1 MTQVT
6 SENTQAITS
15 SNLVSRAGGVKRLIT
30 IVLFALLMI
39 LVVFL
44 LFKMNSLGNQLA
56 VLQTPSSTSQI
67 ETNKVEGESPQSEL
81 NVKAVEL
88 AKYRAIA
95 AKFTSLNSRGTQL
108 KFAQIESAA
117 PQKSLDLPPKKIIS
131 LSANSEMRWWSAVG
145 DKVLTPIGNFFR
157 DLVKIQAIDDPEMK
171 GAANG
176 VAISPLAQ
184 SLVKQQVLTYLL
196 SARQFV
202 LLEMPKEAL
211 GDLQEVR
218 LLVLKNFAPQS
229 PETLAFIEG
238 LNQVESD
245 LKQMVPSTQ
254 AVKPAEK
261 K

>member
-1 MTQVT
+1 MTQLT
-6 SENTQAITS
+6 SENTQATTS
-15 SNLVSRAGGVKRLIT
+15 SNLVSREGRIKKLFPI
-30 IVLFALLMI
+30 ILFALLLI

-56 VLQTPSSTSQI
+56 VLQAPSSASQI
-67 ETNKVEGESPQSEL
+67 ETSKVEGGTPQPEQ
-81 NVKAVEL
+81 NIKGVEV

-95 AKFTSLNSRGTQL
+95 AKFISLNARATQL
-108 KFAQIESAA
+108 KFAQIESAV
-117 PQKSLDLPPKKIIS
+117 PQKSSDVVPKKNIT

-157 DLVKIQAIDDPEMK
+157 DLVKIQVIDDPEMK

-176 VAISPLAQ
+176 LAISPVAQ
-184 SLVKQQVLTYLL
+184 SLLKQQVLTYLL

-218 LLVLKNFAPQS
+218 LIVLKNFAPQS
-229 PETLAFIEG
+229 PETLTFMEG

-245 LKQMVPSTQ
+245 LKLMVASAQT
-254 AVKPAEK
+254 VKPAEK